1 MKIDNRITHIVK
13 RDGSIVPFDQERIT
27 NAIYKAAASV
37 GGHNRALS
45 EQLSDQVVL
54 RLNQCFQPPDMPTVE
69 EIQDMVEKVL
79 IENGHAKTARAYIV
93 YREYRRKEREKKLL
107 RREHFSPLPYR
118 LMYENLLWNIDHDC
132 ETIEKLN
139 EHIKRGTF
147 VDLVREAE
155 EAYNESLRRAAEI
168 ISSDER
174 IRLIIVAGPSSSG
187 KTTTTAKLA
196 LLLKEFGVETIPL
209 NLDHYFFD
217 LELHPRDEFGDY
229 DFETPEALDINLI
242 NQHLGELVKGKK
254 IKIPHY
260 DFKTGK
266 RTLDVAEVSIKP
278 NQVIL
283 IDSLHGLYEPMTSSV
298 DEESKFKV
306 YIETVL
312 IMRDSKQNF
321 IRWTDIRLLRRMVRD
336 HSTRRYDP
344 LQTLTHWHYV
354 RRSELKHII
363 PFVRN
368 ADYVLNGA
376 LPYELPYH
384 KKYSFKN
391 FERFVEKLKDDP
403 KRNDAW
409 IRAERIHT
417 LLQQVALYE
426 DETII
431 APDSLLRE
439 FIGGSIYKLH

>member
-1 MKIDNRITHIVK
+1 MKIDNRLTHIVK
-13 RDGSIVPFDQERIT
+13 RDGSIVPFDQDRIT

-93 YREYRRKEREKKLL
+93 YREYRRKEREKKSL

-139 EHIKRGTF
+139 GHIRNGTF

-168 ISSDER
+168 ISSDQR

-196 LLLKEFGVETIPL
+196 SLLKGYGVETVPL

-242 NQHLGELVKGKK
+242 NQHLGELVEGKK
-254 IKIPHY
+254 IRIPHY

-283 IDSLHGLYEPMTSSV
+283 IDTLHGLYEPMTSSV

-409 IRAERIHT
+409 IRAERIHA

>member
-1 MKIDNRITHIVK
+1 MKIDNRITRIVK

-93 YREYRRKEREKKLL
+93 YREYRRKEREKKSL

-139 EHIKRGTF
+139 GHIRQGTF
-147 VDLVREAE
+147 VDLVREAD

-196 LLLKEFGVETIPL
+196 LLLKEFGVETVPL

-283 IDSLHGLYEPMTSSV
+283 IDTLHGLYEPMTSSV
-298 DEESKFKV
+298 DEESKFKL

-336 HSTRRYDP
+336 HSTRGYDP

-384 KKYSFKN
+384 KKYSFKY

-409 IRAERIHT
+409 IRAERIHA
-417 LLQQVALYE
+417 LLQQVTLYE

>member
-1 MKIDNRITHIVK
+1 MIKENRITHIIK
-13 RDGSIVPFDQERIT
+13 RDGSIAPFDQERIT

-45 EQLSDQVVL
+45 EKLSDEVVL

-79 IENGHAKTARAYIV
+79 IENGHAKTAKAYIV
-93 YREYRRKEREKKLL
+93 YREYRRKERERKAS
-107 RREHFSPLPYR
+107 RREHYSPLPYR
-118 LMYENLLWNIDHDC
+118 LMYENLLWNLDHGC
-132 ETIEKLN
+132 ETIDKLN
-139 EHIKRGTF
+139 KHITDGTF
-147 VDLVREAE
+147 PDLVREAD
-155 EAYNESLRRAAEI
+155 EAYNESISRAAEVI
-168 ISSDER
+168 ASDR
-174 IRLIIVAGPSSSG
+174 NIRLIIVAGPSSSG

-196 LLLKEFGVETIPL
+196 LLLKEFGVETVPL

-217 LELHPRDEFGDY
+217 LELHPKDEFGDY

-242 NQHLGELVKGKK
+242 NEHLGQLVKGKK
-254 IKIPHY
+254 IKMPYY

-266 RTLDVAEVSIKP
+266 RTLDVTEVSIKP

-283 IDSLHGLYEPMTSSV
+283 IDTLHGLYEPLTASV
-298 DEESKFKV
+298 DEELKFKV

-312 IMRDSKQNF
+312 IMRDRNQNF

-336 HSTRRYDP
+336 HATRGYDP

-363 PFVRN
+363 PFVRD

-384 KKYSFKN
+384 KKYSFKY
-391 FERFVEKLKDDP
+391 FERFVEDLRNDP

-409 IRAERIHT
+409 IRTERIHG
-417 LLQQVALYE
+417 LLEQVALYE
-426 DETII
+426 DESII

>member
-1 MKIDNRITHIVK
+1 MIKENRITHIIK
-13 RDGSIVPFDQERIT
+13 RDGSIAPFDQERIT

-45 EQLSDQVVL
+45 EKLSDEVVV

-79 IENGHAKTARAYIV
+79 IENGHAKTAKAYIV
-93 YREYRRKEREKKLL
+93 YREYRRKERERKAS
-107 RREHFSPLPYR
+107 RRQHYSPLPYR
-118 LMYENLLWNIDHDC
+118 LMYENLLWNLDHGC

-139 EHIKRGTF
+139 QHIANGTF
-147 VDLVREAE
+147 PDLVREAD
-155 EAYNESLRRAAEI
+155 EAYKESLRRAAEVI
-168 ISSDER
+168 ASDKR
-174 IRLIIVAGPSSSG
+174 IRLIVVAGPSSSG

-196 LLLKEFGVETIPL
+196 LLLKEFGVETVPL

-217 LELHPRDEFGDY
+217 LELHPKDEFGDY

-242 NQHLGELVKGKK
+242 NQHLGELVEGKT
-254 IKIPHY
+254 IKMPHY

-266 RTLDVAEVSIKP
+266 RTLDVTEVSIKP

-283 IDSLHGLYEPMTSSV
+283 IDTLHGLYEPLTASV
-298 DEESKFKV
+298 NEELKFKV

-312 IMRDSKQNF
+312 IMRDRSQNF

-336 HSTRRYDP
+336 HATRGYDP

-363 PFVRN
+363 PFVRD

-384 KKYSFKN
+384 KKYSFRY
-391 FERFVEKLKDDP
+391 FERFVEDLRNDP

-409 IRAERIHT
+409 IRAERIHR
-417 LLQQVALYE
+417 LLEQVALYE
-426 DETII
+426 DESII